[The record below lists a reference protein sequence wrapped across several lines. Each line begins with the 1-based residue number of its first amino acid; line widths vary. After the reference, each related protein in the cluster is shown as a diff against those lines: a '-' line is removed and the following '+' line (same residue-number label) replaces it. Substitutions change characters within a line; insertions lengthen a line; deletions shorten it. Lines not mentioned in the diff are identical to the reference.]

1 MIGLLLI
8 THANLGDAMIQ
19 CACHVLN
26 RQPPLLLQIGVT
38 AQDDPRDLLPVAQ
51 EMLQQLDQGEG
62 VLILTDLYGAT
73 PANLTLS
80 LLRPGHV
87 EAVAGVNLPMLLR
100 VLNYR
105 EYPLDVV
112 VKRAVAG
119 ACDGVLQMKP
129 IRPENTEKR

>member
-8 THANLGDAMIQ
+8 THANLGEAMVQ

-26 RQPPLLLQIGVT
+26 RRPPQLLQIGVM
-38 AQDDPRDLLPVAQ
+38 AQDDPQDLRPVAQ
-51 EMLQQLDQGEG
+51 DMLKWLDTGDG

-73 PANLTLS
+73 PANLAMS

-87 EAVAGVNLPMLLR
+87 EAIAGVNLPMLLR

-105 EYPLDVV
+105 EYPLDIV

-129 IRPENTEKR
+129 IRPDNPEKR

>member
-8 THANLGDAMIQ
+8 THANLGEAMIQ

-26 RQPPLLLQIGVT
+26 RRPPQLLQLGVM
-38 AQDDPRDLLPVAQ
+38 AQDDPRDLQPMAQ
-51 EMLQQLDQGEG
+51 DMLGWLDKGDG

-73 PANLTLS
+73 PANLAMS
-80 LLRPGHV
+80 LVRPGQV

-105 EYPLDVV
+105 EYPLDVL

-119 ACDGVLQMKP
+119 ACDGVLQIKP
-129 IRPENTEKR
+129 IRSEER